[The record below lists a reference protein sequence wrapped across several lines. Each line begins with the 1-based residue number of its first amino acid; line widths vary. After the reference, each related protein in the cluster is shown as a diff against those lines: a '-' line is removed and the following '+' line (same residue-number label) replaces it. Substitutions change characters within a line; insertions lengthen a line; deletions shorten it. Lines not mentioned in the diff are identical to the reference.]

1 MEIERKN
8 LLNPGKKPEKSY
20 VEKCLGKKEGLVI
33 AASDYIR
40 TYVDQIRPYISKS
53 FYSFG
58 TDGYGRSDG
67 RKKLRRFFEVDKVK
81 IRFRPSHFPFTEP
94 SAEVDIGYK
103 IQDGKIKIGEG
114 DKWLEILGCGM
125 VHPNVLKNAKVNPK
139 QYQGYAFG
147 VGIDRLAM
155 LKYGINDLRAF
166 FESDIRWL
174 EFYGFDP
181 LDVPTNYR
189 GLSR

>member
-1 MEIERKN
+1 MITSLSWLKNHLVTKANLNQIAERLTEIGLE
-8 LLNPGKKPEKSY
+8 
-20 VEKCLGKKEGLVI
+20 VE
-33 AASDYIR
+33 
-40 TYVDQIRPYISKS
+40 
-53 FYSFG
+53 
-58 TDGYGRSDG
+58 
-67 RKKLRRFFEVDKVK
+67 KVK

-103 IQDGKIKIGEG
+103 IQDGKIRIGEG

-125 VHPNVLKNAKVNPK
+125 VHPNVLKNAKVNSK